1 MDAGP
6 STTLSW
12 QVTLAA
18 LAVVVGLAGSQWGMM
33 QLQFQ
38 AVERQILY
46 NKEFALASDALL
58 RERIKVLTDSAVDH
72 QMFRAYEKGAD
83 AQVKLLVDRLNALE
97 QTRPTTGELKAATDS
112 LRDRIE
118 KLYLAQASLED
129 WVRTRG
135 PLPRPPDWPAK

>member
-1 MDAGP
+1 MDASP

-12 QVTLAA
+12 QTTLTA

-38 AVERQILY
+38 AVDRQLQH
-46 NKEFALASDALL
+46 NKEFALNSDDLL
-58 RERIKVLTDSAVDH
+58 RERIKVLHEATVDQ
-72 QMFRAYEKGAD
+72 QMFRAYEKGVD
-83 AQVKLLVDRLNALE
+83 AQVKLLIDRLNALE
-97 QTRPTTGELKAATDS
+97 QTRPTTGELQAVTAA

-118 KLYLAQASLED
+118 KIYAAQASIED

-135 PLPRPPDWPAK
+135 SPRPPEWPAK

>member
-1 MDAGP
+1 MTTD
-6 STTLSW
+6 STLSW
-12 QVTLAA
+12 QTTLTA
-18 LAVVVGLAGSQWGMM
+18 LVVIVGLAGSQWAMT

-38 AVERQILY
+38 AVERQLLY
-46 NKEFALASDALL
+46 NKEAAANSDALL
-58 RERIKVLTDSAVDH
+58 RERIKVLHDASVDL

-118 KLYLAQASLED
+118 KLYAAQSSMED

-135 PLPRPPDWPAK
+135 LLPRPPEWPAK